1 MLLAHAA
8 LLSEA
13 RSYIA
18 ALADNAKTLEASSAY
33 DLALIELDLV
43 HGDDAFALDATK
55 PAVGRDALMALAI
68 AAVERLTTYG
78 VDALHSRTPAGL
90 ARGRPRAGHALMY
103 GENGALLRAE
113 LSALLAQH
121 RVQLRLGGGG
131 SHSVPVTT
139 SRAEREE
146 IGKQI
151 RRYRQSVLVWCQQ
164 ASRAVAPYAS
174 SNLSPAAPTPF
185 RLPPTQHG
193 GLASLR
199 LALDHTVDT
208 SSARLPELHELVAPQ
223 ELPLVEHW
231 RQAARGA
238 ALGEHDFAAGLHH
251 ESLDVPQVH
260 TLVGDIAAVVR
271 ALVILDQRYRSIPGW
286 ERLHRAER
294 LGWSA
299 LACALDS
306 SLEPPSYAIDALGWR
321 APTNVMPGPAR
332 PGLLGVL
339 QAERNLA
346 VRLRPLPSAINLRRI
361 VHSQQ
366 VLSGGIAELA
376 ANIDTGL
383 RDQCLTRQQTYADL
397 QRELRDVG
405 SLIGTGE
412 LAVADSADVIGRLRA
427 LRPDVDRDLRV
438 LRAFTTLFDKIDTQI
453 AEPHRD
459 RHRAQRLPASGHT
472 SPPRRRQRPTR
483 RPRSRAVHTVQRCGT
498 QHHDGPGP

>member
-1 MLLAHAA
+1 
-8 LLSEA
+8 
-13 RSYIA
+13 
-18 ALADNAKTLEASSAY
+18 
-33 DLALIELDLV
+33 
-43 HGDDAFALDATK
+43 
-55 PAVGRDALMALAI
+55 
-68 AAVERLTTYG
+68 
-78 VDALHSRTPAGL
+78 
-90 ARGRPRAGHALMY
+90 MY

-146 IGKQI
+146 IGNQI

-174 SNLSPAAPTPF
+174 SNLSPAPPTPF

-199 LALDHTVDT
+199 LALDHAVDT
-208 SSARLPELHELVAPQ
+208 SSAPLPGLDELVASQ

-231 RQAARGA
+231 RQAARAA
-238 ALGEHDFAAGLHH
+238 ALGEHDFPAGLDHDN
-251 ESLDVPQVH
+251 LDATQAH
-260 TLVGDIAAVVR
+260 TLIGDIAAVVR
-271 ALVILDQRYRSIPGW
+271 ALVVLDQRYRSIPSW
-286 ERLHRAER
+286 ERLHRPER

-346 VRLRPLPSAINLRRI
+346 VRLRPLPSAMNLRRI

-376 ANIDTGL
+376 AKVDTDL
-383 RDQCLTRQQTYADL
+383 RDRCLTRQQTYADL
-397 QRELRDVG
+397 QRELRNVG
-405 SLIGTGE
+405 SLIGSGE
-412 LAVADSADVIGRLRA
+412 LAVADSADVIGRLKA
-427 LRPDVDRDLRV
+427 LRPDANQDLRV
-438 LRAFTTLFDKIDTQI
+438 LRAFTTLFQKIDSQI
-453 AEPHRD
+453 ADHIETGIECSTYLRRVTLPRLVEDSGQLVSPIRERFTPFDDKGASTVVDLIRNGLRPSLEPSAFSRN
-459 RHRAQRLPASGHT
+459 AA
-472 SPPRRRQRPTR
+472 
-483 RPRSRAVHTVQRCGT
+483 RSRAELHCAIVHRPEPRGGVLGI
-498 QHHDGPGP
+498 

>member
-1 MLLAHAA
+1 
-8 LLSEA
+8 
-13 RSYIA
+13 
-18 ALADNAKTLEASSAY
+18 
-33 DLALIELDLV
+33 
-43 HGDDAFALDATK
+43 
-55 PAVGRDALMALAI
+55 
-68 AAVERLTTYG
+68 
-78 VDALHSRTPAGL
+78 
-90 ARGRPRAGHALMY
+90 MY

-139 SRAEREE
+139 SRPEREE

-151 RRYRQSVLVWCQQ
+151 RRYRQSVLVWCQE

-199 LALDHTVDT
+199 LGLDHAVDT
-208 SSARLPELHELVAPQ
+208 SSALLPGLDELLASQ

-231 RQAARGA
+231 RQAARAA

-251 ESLDVPQVH
+251 DRLDTTQAH

-271 ALVILDQRYRSIPGW
+271 ALVILDQRYKSIPGW
-286 ERLHRAER
+286 ERLHRPER

-346 VRLRPLPSAINLRRI
+346 VRLRPLPSAMNLRRI
-361 VHSQQ
+361 VHSQR

-376 ANIDTGL
+376 ANVDDDL
-383 RDQCLTRQQTYADL
+383 RVRCLARQETYADL
-397 QRELRDVG
+397 QRELRNVG

-412 LAVADSADVIGRLRA
+412 LAVADSADVIGRLKA
-427 LRPDVDRDLRV
+427 LRPGVNHDLRV
-438 LRAFTTLFDKIDTQI
+438 LRAFVTLFQKVDGQI
-453 AEPHRD
+453 ADHVETGIERNAYLRRVTLPRLVEDSGQLVAPVRERFTPFGDEGPSTVVHLARD
-459 RHRAQRLPASGHT
+459 RLRPSSAQST
-472 SPPRRRQRPTR
+472 PT
-483 RPRSRAVHTVQRCGT
+483 PDAGRSRAELHSAIVHRPQSRG
-498 QHHDGPGP
+498 GALGI

>member
-1 MLLAHAA
+1 
-8 LLSEA
+8 
-13 RSYIA
+13 
-18 ALADNAKTLEASSAY
+18 
-33 DLALIELDLV
+33 
-43 HGDDAFALDATK
+43 
-55 PAVGRDALMALAI
+55 
-68 AAVERLTTYG
+68 
-78 VDALHSRTPAGL
+78 
-90 ARGRPRAGHALMY
+90 MY

-139 SRAEREE
+139 TRPEREE

-174 SNLSPAAPTPF
+174 SNLSPGAPSPF
-185 RLPPTQHG
+185 RLPPTEHG

-199 LALDHTVDT
+199 LALDHAVDT
-208 SSARLPELHELVAPQ
+208 SSAPLPGLDELVASQ

-231 RQAARGA
+231 RQAARAA

-251 ESLDVPQVH
+251 DSLDAAQTH
-260 TLVGDIAAVVR
+260 TLIGDIAAVVR
-271 ALVILDQRYRSIPGW
+271 ALVVLDQRYRSIPGW
-286 ERLHRAER
+286 KRLHRPER

-346 VRLRPLPSAINLRRI
+346 VRLRPLPSALNLRRI
-361 VHSQQ
+361 VHSQR

-376 ANIDTGL
+376 ANVDDDL
-383 RDQCLTRQQTYADL
+383 RVRCLARQETYADL
-397 QRELRDVG
+397 QRELRNVN

-427 LRPDVDRDLRV
+427 LRPNAKVDLRV
-438 LRAFTTLFDKIDTQI
+438 LRAFTTLFQKVDSQVADHIETGIERNAYLRRVTLPRLVEDSGQLVTPVRERFTPFDDEGPSAVVHLARERLRPSSAQSAPTPDAGRSR
-453 AEPHRD
+453 AELHSAIV
-459 RHRAQRLPASGHT
+459 H
-472 SPPRRRQRPTR
+472 
-483 RPRSRAVHTVQRCGT
+483 RPRSRG
-498 QHHDGPGP
+498 GPLGM

>member
-1 MLLAHAA
+1 
-8 LLSEA
+8 
-13 RSYIA
+13 
-18 ALADNAKTLEASSAY
+18 
-33 DLALIELDLV
+33 
-43 HGDDAFALDATK
+43 
-55 PAVGRDALMALAI
+55 
-68 AAVERLTTYG
+68 
-78 VDALHSRTPAGL
+78 
-90 ARGRPRAGHALMY
+90 MY

-113 LSALLAQH
+113 LSELLAQH

-131 SHSVPVTT
+131 SPSVPVTS
-139 SRAEREE
+139 SRADREE

-164 ASRAVAPYAS
+164 ASRAVAPYAP
-174 SNLSPAAPTPF
+174 SNLSHAAPTPF

-199 LALDHTVDT
+199 LAVDHAVDT
-208 SSARLPELHELVAPQ
+208 SNARLPELHELVAPH

-231 RQAARGA
+231 RHAARA
-238 ALGEHDFAAGLHH
+238 SALGEHDFAAGLNHN
-251 ESLDVPQVH
+251 SLDGAQAH
-260 TLVGDIAAVVR
+260 TLIGDIAAVVR

-286 ERLHRAER
+286 QRLHRAER

-321 APTNVMPGPAR
+321 PPTNVMPGPAR

-376 ANIDTGL
+376 ANIESGL
-383 RDQCLTRQQTYADL
+383 RDQCLIRQQTHADL

-412 LAVADSADVIGRLRA
+412 LAVAHSADVIGRLRG
-427 LRPDVDRDLRV
+427 LRPGVDHDLRV
-438 LRAFTTLFDKIDTQI
+438 LRAFTTLFRKIDGQI
-453 AEPHRD
+453 ADHIETGIERNAYLRRVTLPRLVEDSGQLVVPVRERFTPFSAAALSTVTDLVRD
-459 RHRAQRLPASGHT
+459 RL
-472 SPPRRRQRPTR
+472 RPSSEPSAPT
-483 RPRSRAVHTVQRCGT
+483 PDAARSRAELHCAIVHRPQSRNDALGI
-498 QHHDGPGP
+498 

>member
-1 MLLAHAA
+1 
-8 LLSEA
+8 
-13 RSYIA
+13 
-18 ALADNAKTLEASSAY
+18 
-33 DLALIELDLV
+33 
-43 HGDDAFALDATK
+43 
-55 PAVGRDALMALAI
+55 
-68 AAVERLTTYG
+68 
-78 VDALHSRTPAGL
+78 
-90 ARGRPRAGHALMY
+90 MY

-113 LSALLAQH
+113 LSALLKQH

-139 SRAEREE
+139 SKAAREE

-185 RLPPTQHG
+185 RLPPTEHG

-199 LALDHTVDT
+199 LALDHVVDA
-208 SSARLPELHELVAPQ
+208 SSAPLPGLDELVASR

-231 RQAARGA
+231 RQAARAA

-251 ESLDVPQVH
+251 DRLNAQQAH
-260 TLVGDIAAVVR
+260 TLIGDIAAVVR
-271 ALVILDQRYRSIPGW
+271 ALVILDQRYKSIPGW
-286 ERLHRAER
+286 ERLRQPER

-346 VRLRPLPSAINLRRI
+346 VRLRPLPSAMNLRRI

-366 VLSGGIAELA
+366 ILSGGIAALA
-376 ANIDTGL
+376 AKIDKDL
-383 RDQCLTRQQTYADL
+383 RDRCLIRQQTYADL
-397 QRELRDVG
+397 QRELRNVG

-412 LAVADSADVIGRLRA
+412 LAVADSVAVIGRLKA
-427 LRPDVDRDLRV
+427 LRPGVNHDLRV
-438 LRAFTTLFDKIDTQI
+438 LRAFTTLFQKIDGQI
-453 AEPHRD
+453 ADHIETGTERNAYLRRVTLSCLVEDSGQLVTPARERFTPFGDEGPSTVVHLARD
-459 RHRAQRLPASGHT
+459 RLRPSPARSV
-472 SPPRRRQRPTR
+472 PT
-483 RPRSRAVHTVQRCGT
+483 PDASRSRAELHSAIVHRPQSRG
-498 QHHDGPGP
+498 GALGM

>member
-1 MLLAHAA
+1 
-8 LLSEA
+8 
-13 RSYIA
+13 
-18 ALADNAKTLEASSAY
+18 
-33 DLALIELDLV
+33 
-43 HGDDAFALDATK
+43 
-55 PAVGRDALMALAI
+55 
-68 AAVERLTTYG
+68 
-78 VDALHSRTPAGL
+78 
-90 ARGRPRAGHALMY
+90 MY

-113 LSALLAQH
+113 LSALLEQH

-139 SRAEREE
+139 GRAEREE

-151 RRYRQSVLVWCQQ
+151 RQYRQSVLVWCQQ

-174 SNLSPAAPTPF
+174 SNLSPAPPNPF

-199 LALDHTVDT
+199 LALDHVIDT
-208 SSARLPELHELVAPQ
+208 SSAPLPGLDELVASQ

-231 RQAARGA
+231 RQAARAA
-238 ALGEHDFAAGLHH
+238 ALGEHDFDAGLQHD
-251 ESLDVPQVH
+251 SLDTTQAH

-271 ALVILDQRYRSIPGW
+271 ALVILDQRYKSIPGW
-286 ERLHRAER
+286 QRLHRPER

-306 SLEPPSYAIDALGWR
+306 SLEPRSYAIDALGWR

-346 VRLRPLPSAINLRRI
+346 VRLRPLPSAMNLRRI

-366 VLSGGIAELA
+366 VVSGGIAELA
-376 ANIDTGL
+376 ENIDTDL
-383 RDQCLTRQQTYADL
+383 RDRCLTRRDTYVDL
-397 QRELRDVG
+397 QRELRNVG

-427 LRPDVDRDLRV
+427 LRPDADHDLRV
-438 LRAFTTLFDKIDTQI
+438 LRAFTTLFRKIDSQI
-453 AEPHRD
+453 ADHIETGIEHHAYLRRVTLPRLVEDSGQLVAPVRERFTTFSADEPANVAILVCD
-459 RHRAQRLPASGHT
+459 RLRPSLEPSRPMPAAA
-472 SPPRRRQRPTR
+472 
-483 RPRSRAVHTVQRCGT
+483 RSRAELHSAIVHRPERRG
-498 QHHDGPGP
+498 GALGI